1 MKRRTFT
8 LIELLVV
15 IAIIAI
21 LASMLL
27 PALNQARER
36 ARSATC
42 ANNLKQCMSAMLL
55 YANDFKGLIKGYSAE
70 TSPDV
75 TWSSAL
81 IDDGYLPEDAPV
93 TYCVSPYDKYRTYG
107 VLNIKDNQT
116 FYNSVK
122 AEWGDFGVAPLHWTR
137 MYFDTGRMRQAS
149 RVFLL
154 ADTYTASVG
163 GTYMGRNFYT
173 FSPVIVYENSAAGLR
188 HTGTCI
194 MAFGDGHVAGLKKN
208 DLKERGFTVAV
219 ENDVLKTSL

>member
-8 LIELLVV
+8 LIELLVGDCDHRN
-15 IAIIAI
+15 

-70 TSPDV
+70 TSPDA

-93 TYCVSPYDKYRTYG
+93 TYCV
-107 VLNIKDNQT
+107 
-116 FYNSVK
+116 F
-122 AEWGDFGVAPLHWTR
+122 PL
-137 MYFDTGRMRQAS
+137 
-149 RVFLL
+149 
-154 ADTYTASVG
+154 
-163 GTYMGRNFYT
+163 
-173 FSPVIVYENSAAGLR
+173 
-188 HTGTCI
+188 
-194 MAFGDGHVAGLKKN
+194 
-208 DLKERGFTVAV
+208 
-219 ENDVLKTSL
+219 